1 MDSGIRAGFEV
12 PMEYDPILSKLIVQ
26 AENREA
32 ARQRMIRALENTV
45 ILGINT
51 TIPFLLEVFK
61 STEFKEGRTRTDFID
76 RHFEGWKPDRGKA
89 DLARIAFAVHERCR
103 VRTPAG
109 ERSLGS
115 GPAESLANPGGMEI
129 IGWPGASEL
138 KIGDE
143 VKTLEWLPGEDPDQ
157 ARVRIGEEEYA
168 VRFRVV
174 DDHQV
179 WLQVN
184 GRTVQAFVAGGA
196 NGKYVSIEG
205 DVYRVEEWDRT
216 RKRKS
221 RAGLDET
228 PGEVT
233 PPMPAV
239 VVRLLVQEGEA
250 VVKGQGLVVVSAMK
264 METTLKAPVD
274 GVVKK
279 INTGLQAKVMPG
291 DRLVEIEER
300 K

>member
-1 MDSGIRAGFEV
+1 MAG
-12 PMEYDPILSKLIVQ
+12 
-26 AENREA
+26 
-32 ARQRMIRALENTV
+32 
-45 ILGINT
+45 
-51 TIPFLLEVFK
+51 
-61 STEFKEGRTRTDFID
+61 
-76 RHFEGWKPDRGKA
+76 
-89 DLARIAFAVHERCR
+89 RC
-103 VRTPAG
+103 
-109 ERSLGS
+109 
-115 GPAESLANPGGMEI
+115 
-129 IGWPGASEL
+129 EL

-143 VKTLEWLPGEDPDQ
+143 VKTLEWLPGEEPDQ
-157 ARVRIGEEEYA
+157 ARVRIGEAEYA
-168 VRFRVV
+168 VRFQAV

-179 WLQVN
+179 LLQVD
-184 GRTVQAFVAGGA
+184 GRMVLALVAGGA
-196 NGKYVSIEG
+196 NGKYVFIEG
-205 DVYRVEEWDRT
+205 GVYRVEELDQA

-239 VVRLLVQEGEA
+239 VVRILVQEGEA

-279 INTGLQAKVMPG
+279 IRTGLQAKVMPG

-300 K
+300 KYQ